1 MHDKDFDIYDFV
13 ERLQKE
19 IVYLKKDFDQRIEN
33 MENEIT
39 LLKNEVDLLKI
50 EGCWLSKQNSNHIQ
64 KDTNE

>member
-1 MHDKDFDIYDFV
+1 MHDKDFDIYEFA

-19 IVYLKKDFDQRIEN
+19 IVYLKKDFDQRIES
-33 MENEIT
+33 MGNEIT

-50 EGCWLSKQNSNHIQ
+50 EGCWLSKQNSNYIQ